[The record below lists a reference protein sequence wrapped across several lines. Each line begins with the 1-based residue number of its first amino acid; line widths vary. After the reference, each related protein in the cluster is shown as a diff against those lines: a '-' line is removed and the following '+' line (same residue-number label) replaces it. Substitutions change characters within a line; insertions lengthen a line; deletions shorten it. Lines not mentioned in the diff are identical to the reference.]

1 VNLNNVE
8 FIRSV
13 AEGAYGSGK
22 GFIRDRLPQ
31 IVFAGRSNVGKSSV
45 INRLLNRKN
54 MARTGSVPGKTAHI
68 NYFLID
74 GACYFVDLPGYGYAR
89 VSAEEKRRWATL
101 MESYFG
107 EPELITAGVLIVD
120 IRHAPSPEDRTMADW
135 FRKAGRPFI
144 AAANKADKVQA
155 GELNNNLALISR
167 TLGLPD
173 DNPPIPFSAQ
183 KGTGREELLGR
194 IKAFIKNV

>member
-1 VNLNNVE
+1 
-8 FIRSV
+8 
-13 AEGAYGSGK
+13 
-22 GFIRDRLPQ
+22 
-31 IVFAGRSNVGKSSV
+31 
-45 INRLLNRKN
+45 

-107 EPELITAGVLIVD
+107 EPELITAGVLIVE

-144 AAANKADKVQA
+144 AAANKPIRYRQA
-155 GELNNNLALISR
+155 SLTITLRLSR
-167 TLGLPD
+167 GRWVCRTI
-173 DNPPIPFSAQ
+173 NPPIPFQ
-183 KGTGREELLGR
+183 RKKGTGREELLGR